1 MHDVTAEE
9 FRVFISLLSKLKTF
23 ESKHD
28 ELVDLIAEQAELKNE
43 VLLFYKLELQK
54 VVVCLNLKVR

>member
-43 VLLFYKLELQK
+43 VRLFYKLELQK
-54 VVVCLNLKVR
+54 VIVCLNLKVR